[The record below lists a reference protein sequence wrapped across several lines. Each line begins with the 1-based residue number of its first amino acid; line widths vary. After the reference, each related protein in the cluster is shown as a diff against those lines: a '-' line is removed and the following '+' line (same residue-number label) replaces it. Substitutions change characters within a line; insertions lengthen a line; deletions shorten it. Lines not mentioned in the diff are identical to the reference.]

1 MRNFFTIVIL
11 FISKLTILAQC
22 PVGSTTLS
30 NENFSTVMLPTDWS
44 SSNGNITEPIIGAS
58 RQYVLLE
65 VPSGGN
71 NDIVTTSAFNVA
83 SCSSVTL
90 QFSVG
95 TFGSGTNNPGTV
107 SFDFDMGTDPP
118 NVTTATPTSSTY
130 SDAFATPHTLTVPSG
145 ATTLTISITN
155 NGTSGK
161 GLRVDNFVLCCVSNV
176 CNITAISTSNPSAC
190 NDNGTP
196 NDASDDYYTVNVSVT
211 YANAPATGNL
221 VLSGDVLSGGGALS
235 QPVGT
240 SPQVFTGIRVRA
252 DGTPTSITATFDA
265 LSTCTFSNATAHA
278 GLPACSAGLCPEVM
292 GAMVNAC
299 QEAGTE
305 GANEFVIFRTN
316 ETLTAGGYTV
326 NYGTSSPPTS
336 NDLCGSNATT
346 PSCASCITAPSCSVT
361 HVTSPSTSIPSGS
374 YVVFIPSTNLQMYD
388 LSGICGGS
396 NLYVVY
402 IDLTGCTTWEANG
415 TLANQPSAARYL
427 QVTSTNCSS
436 SLSGVQAYTNSW
448 PSNADG
454 NYVSYESGSA
464 VYTNNGCSAPVIM
477 PVETKYLNVYKKGKT
492 VELLWATASETNND
506 YFTIER
512 SGDGK
517 SYDAIGTIDGAGNS
531 SKEISYEFVD
541 EKPLSGINY
550 YRIKQTDFDGQYSY
564 SDIRSVRFKG
574 LNNVNVTPRTTEGQI
589 NITTDLE
596 AYTIDIHN
604 AAGQVVK
611 TFPAMGLDQTISI
624 ESLVAGVY
632 YIRINSGTESETLRV
647 IKL

>member
-1 MRNFFTIVIL
+1 MRKF
-11 FISKLTILAQC
+11 LTILLLFTLNYVFAQC
-22 PVGSTTLS
+22 PPGSTVLS
-30 NENFSTVMLPTDWS
+30 NENFNSGMLPSGWTS
-44 SSNGNITEPIIGAS
+44 TNGNTTNAIMAAS
-58 RQYVLLE
+58 YVLLE
-65 VPSGGN
+65 IPSGGN
-71 NDIVTTSAFNVA
+71 NDIVTTSAFDVA

-95 TFGSGTNNPGTV
+95 TFGTGANNPGTV
-107 SFDFDMGTDPP
+107 SFDFNMGTDPP
-118 NVTTATPTSSTY
+118 NVTTQTPTSSSY
-130 SDAFATPHTLTVPSG
+130 IDAFTSPHTISVPSG

-155 NGTSGK
+155 NGTSGR

-211 YANAPATGNL
+211 YANAPASGNL
-221 VLSGDVLSGGGALS
+221 VLSGDVLTGGGALS
-235 QPVGT
+235 QAIGT
-240 SPQVFTGIRVRA
+240 SPQVFTGIRVKA
-252 DGTPTSITATFDA
+252 DGTPTSITATFDSQ
-265 LSTCTFSNATAHA
+265 STCTFTNTTAHS
-278 GLPACSAGLCPEVM
+278 GLPACSAGLCPEVL

-299 QEAGTE
+299 QNSGTE

-388 LSGICGGS
+388 LSGICGGG

-402 IDLTGCTTWEANG
+402 IELTGCTTWDANG
-415 TLANQPSAARYL
+415 TLANQPNGARYL
-427 QVTSTNCSS
+427 QVTSTSCNS

-454 NYVSYESGSA
+454 NYVSFETGSA
-464 VYTNNGCSAPVIM
+464 VYTNNGCSAPIIM

-492 VELLWATASETNND
+492 IELVWATASETNND
-506 YFTIER
+506 FFTIER
-512 SGDGK
+512 SADG
-517 SYDAIGTIDGAGNS
+517 STYEAIGTIKGAGNS
-531 SKEISYEFVD
+531 SREISYEFTD
-541 EKPLSGINY
+541 KAPLKGLNY
-550 YRIKQTDFDGQYSY
+550 YRIKQTDFDGKYSY
-564 SDIRSVRFKG
+564 SEVRSVRFTDASTIT
-574 LNNVNVTPRTTEGQI
+574 VSPRTTEGRI
-589 NITTDLE
+589 HVTTDMENYEVTVITASGASVRTL
-596 AYTIDIHN
+596 N
-604 AAGQVVK
+604 
-611 TFPAMGLDQTISI
+611 GLSADQSISI
-624 ESLVAGVY
+624 EDLQPGIY
-632 YIRINSGTESETLRV
+632 FIRVSGGTHSETVRV

>member
-1 MRNFFTIVIL
+1 MRKFFTFVLL
-11 FISKLTILAQC
+11 FTLNYVFGQC
-22 PVGSTTLS
+22 PAGSTVLS
-30 NENFSTVMLPTDWS
+30 NENFATSLPSGWAS
-44 SSNGNITEPIIGAS
+44 VNGNATNTIYNSGG
-58 RQYVLLE
+58 YVLLE
-65 VPSGGN
+65 IPSGGN

-130 SDAFATPHTLTVPSG
+130 ISAFATPHTLTVPSG

-155 NGTSGK
+155 NGTSGR

-176 CNITAISTSNPSAC
+176 CNITAISTSSPSAC

-211 YANAPATGNL
+211 YANAPASGNL
-221 VLSGDVLSGGGALS
+221 VLSGDVLTGGGALS
-235 QPVGT
+235 QPIGT
-240 SPQVFTGIRVRA
+240 SPQVFTGIRVKA
-252 DGTPTSITATFDA
+252 DGTPTSITATFDSQ
-265 LSTCTFSNATAHA
+265 STCTFTNTTAHA
-278 GLPACSAGLCPEVM
+278 GLPPCSIGACPTML

-299 QEAGTE
+299 EDMGME
-305 GANEFVIFRTN
+305 GDNEFVLFQTN
-316 ETLTAGGYTV
+316 ETLTAGAYTV
-326 NYGTSSPPTS
+326 NYGTSSPPNS
-336 NDLCGSNATT
+336 NDLCGSTATNA
-346 PSCASCITAPSCSVT
+346 SCPSCITAPGCGSIT
-361 HVTSPSTSIPSGS
+361 HVTSASTSIPSGS
-374 YVVFIPSTNLQMYD
+374 YVVFIPATNQQPYN
-388 LSGICGGS
+388 LSGLCAGS

-402 IDLTGCTTWEANG
+402 IDLSGCTSWTSGG
-415 TLANQPSAARYL
+415 TLSNSPSGPRFF
-427 QVTSTNCSS
+427 QITSTSCNSS
-436 SLSGVQAYTNSW
+436 SSPIQSYNDSWSSNS
-448 PSNADG
+448 NG

-492 VELLWATASETNND
+492 VELLWATASETNNSH
-506 YFTIER
+506 FNIER
-512 SGDGK
+512 SADTRNFET
-517 SYDAIGTIDGAGNS
+517 IGEIKGAGNS
-531 SKEISYEFVD
+531 SKELSYEYID
-541 EKPLSGINY
+541 EKPLTGLNY
-550 YRIKQTDFDGQYSY
+550 YRIKQTDFDGRFSY
-564 SDIRSVRFKG
+564 SEIRSVRFKG

-632 YIRINSGTESETLRV
+632 FVKINSRSESETVRIV
-647 IKL
+647 KI